1 MKLLCVGG
9 PRSGRIVS
17 DSGVEY
23 RFHADQILS
32 ELETDD
38 GHVVAVSSYRY
49 IKKQFHY
56 NRRVADVYFWEYADS
71 NVGMELIMDAI
82 NHLKNSIGDE
92 LK

>member
-9 PRSGRIVS
+9 PRSGRVVF
-17 DSGVEY
+17 DNGPVY
-23 RFHADQILS
+23 KFHADQILS

-56 NRRVADVYFWEYADS
+56 NRKIADVYFWEYADS
-71 NVGMELIMDAI
+71 NVGMELIMEALS
-82 NHLKNSIGDE
+82 NLGETK
-92 LK
+92 

>member
-1 MKLLCVGG
+1 MRILCIGG
-9 PRSGRIVS
+9 PRAGRVVN
-17 DSGVEY
+17 DNGPVY
-23 RFHADQILS
+23 KFPADQILS

-49 IKKQFHY
+49 IKKQFQY
-56 NRRVADVYFWEYADS
+56 NGRVADVYLWEYADS

>member
-1 MKLLCVGG
+1 MRILCVGG
-9 PRSGRIVS
+9 PRSGRVVS
-17 DSGVEY
+17 DNGPVY
-23 RFHADQILS
+23 KFHTDQILT

-56 NRRVADVYFWEYADS
+56 NGRIANVYFWEYAES
-71 NVGMELIMDAI
+71 NIGMELIVDAI

>member
-9 PRSGRIVS
+9 PRGGRVVS
-17 DSGVEY
+17 DNGPVY
-23 RFHADQILS
+23 KFHADQILS

-71 NVGMELIMDAI
+71 NVGMELIMDALG
-82 NHLKNSIGDE
+82 NLGETK
-92 LK
+92 